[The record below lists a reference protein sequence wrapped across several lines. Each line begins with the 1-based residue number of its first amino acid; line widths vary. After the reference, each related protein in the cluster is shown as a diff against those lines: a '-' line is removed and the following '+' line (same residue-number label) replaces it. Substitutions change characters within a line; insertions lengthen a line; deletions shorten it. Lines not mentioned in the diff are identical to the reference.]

1 MQRISCFAHS
11 APPHIPNPIRTG
23 TWTKA
28 LVAALLLAVA
38 LLLWADGV
46 QAGTT
51 EAPWKLRI
59 KQAASVAGPN
69 VLLGEIA
76 EPVGEL
82 DPRKWEELAATKLWP
97 SPTARSRPLAVNRD
111 KLQQVLKHFLGDVAS
126 LCVLPPRLVLKRG
139 GVAYDEQE
147 LRRMVVN
154 ALTPLLKGL
163 EGEASLREFQLP
175 SFLFLNDPNNTLK
188 VQPSGDIGPGRLG
201 MRLVELDTT
210 GKTRRSVSAGVFV
223 DLWKD
228 VPAAARPLNRS
239 EPLTP
244 EMITSVRKNVAYL
257 RSGVWDGRGGPWR
270 VKNPIGELQVVYASS
285 LESMP
290 EVRKG
295 DTVTLVFEGSR
306 IRLSTAAE
314 ALADGG
320 RGESIL
326 VRNIQSGREV
336 LARVRSADTV
346 SVQ

>member
-1 MQRISCFAHS
+1 MQRISEFAHS
-11 APPHIPNPIRTG
+11 APSNSIWTG

-28 LVAALLLAVA
+28 LAAALLLTVA

-59 KQAASVAGPN
+59 KEAASVVGPK

-76 EPVGEL
+76 EPMGDL
-82 DPRKWEELAATKLWP
+82 DPRKWEELAATELWP
-97 SPTARSRPLAVNRD
+97 APSAKSRPLAVNRD
-111 KLQQVLKHFLGDVAS
+111 KLKQVLKLFLGDVAS

-139 GVAYDEQE
+139 GVAYEEQE
-147 LRRMVVN
+147 LRKIVVN

-175 SFLFLNDPNNTLK
+175 SFLFLKDPNNSLK

-201 MRLVELDTT
+201 MRLVELDST
-210 GKTRRSVSAGVFV
+210 GRSGRSVSAGVFV

-228 VPAAARPLNRS
+228 VPAAARPLNRN

-244 EMITSVRKNVAYL
+244 DVLTSVRKNMAYL
-257 RSGVWDGRGGPWR
+257 RSGVWDGLGGPWR
-270 VKNPIGELQVVYASS
+270 VKNPIGALQVVYTSS
-285 LESMP
+285 LEAMP
-290 EVRKG
+290 VVRKG
-295 DTVTLVFEGSR
+295 DTVTLVFESSH
-306 IRLSTAAE
+306 IRLSTTAE

-320 RGESIL
+320 RGETIL
-326 VRNIQSGREV
+326 VRNMQSGREV
-336 LARVRSADTV
+336 SARVRNTNTV